1 MKRII
6 FAAIGLVW
14 ATASYGSDPGEGAVG
29 QRSWVG
35 KSPDYFL
42 NMLPMPPGNGCPGK
56 DDDIKPFREKLQK
69 ARKELRDEVG
79 KRQRA
84 LKKWNEQNSRKMME
98 NAVDMPGFE
107 GKSQAEMKKMSKAE
121 RKKMAEKMMQEK
133 FGVSMEDLK
142 AQKKANK
149 EGKTMANVDFAKTM
163 AGEMQVN
170 DMMKSKGQREAD
182 KRKIVDAGKLA
193 KEQAELSQQLYAS
206 VVGKSLTKLEELD
219 RDRQRKS
226 LLERV
231 YDQEE
236 SLADMMGQPYRR
248 PKEIDFKKMVEILK
262 RASLAGEGAN
272 VDLAKEM
279 GYGLPEPKHE
289 PGTWKVSCTALNEQ
303 SDMIY
308 AQKVSYCEYTA
319 AKYIDILKEFNSAL
333 SSALPRYR
341 KLDQVN
347 SDLQKVQTGIGL
359 SDAAIGLSGLE
370 AVLQYAS
377 LLENAYACNPGEKR
391 SQDDAGFCGGAE
403 F

>member
-1 MKRII
+1 MKRIF
-6 FAAIGLVW
+6 FAALGLVW
-14 ATASYGSDPGEGAVG
+14 ATASYGGDPGEGAVG
-29 QRSWVG
+29 QRAWGG

-42 NMLPMPPGNGCPGK
+42 SMLPVPPGNGCPGK
-56 DDDIKPFREKLQK
+56 DDEIKPFLEKLRK

-84 LKKWNEQNSRKMME
+84 LEKWNEQNSKRMME

-182 KRKIVDAGKLA
+182 KKKIVDAGKLA
-193 KEQAELSQQLYAS
+193 KEQAALSQQLSAT
-206 VVGKSLTKLEELD
+206 VVGKSLTRLEELD
-219 RDRQRKS
+219 QDKQRKG
-226 LLERV
+226 LQERI

-236 SLADMMGQPYRR
+236 TLADMMGEPYRR
-248 PKEIDFKKMVEILK
+248 PKEIDFKKMAEIL
-262 RASLAGEGAN
+262 RTAALERDGAN
-272 VDLAKEM
+272 VDLAKQM
-279 GYGLPEPKHE
+279 GFGLPEPKHE
-289 PGTWKVSCTALNEQ
+289 PGTWKVSCGALNEQ
-303 SDMIY
+303 SDVLYM
-308 AQKVSYCEYTA
+308 QKLAYCQYTA
-319 AKYIDILKEFNSAL
+319 AKYIDILQGLKSAL

-347 SDLQKVQTGIGL
+347 SDLQKAQTGIGL

-370 AVLQYAS
+370 AIQQYAA
-377 LLENAYACNPGEKR
+377 LLENAYAYNPGEKR